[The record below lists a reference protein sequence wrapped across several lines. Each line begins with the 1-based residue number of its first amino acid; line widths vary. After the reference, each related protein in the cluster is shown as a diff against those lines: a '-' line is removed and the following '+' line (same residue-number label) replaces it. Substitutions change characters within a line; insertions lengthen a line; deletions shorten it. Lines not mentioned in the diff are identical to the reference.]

1 MINSRVSHT
10 GSVQLTGMA
19 VETTFTGDMKQQH
32 SHSNCDGAGLVV
44 SLYYTDQIKY
54 GEGRK

>member
-1 MINSRVSHT
+1 MQGASVINSRVSHT

-32 SHSNCDGAGLVV
+32 SHSNYDGAGLVV
-44 SLYYTDQIKY
+44 SLY
-54 GEGRK
+54 